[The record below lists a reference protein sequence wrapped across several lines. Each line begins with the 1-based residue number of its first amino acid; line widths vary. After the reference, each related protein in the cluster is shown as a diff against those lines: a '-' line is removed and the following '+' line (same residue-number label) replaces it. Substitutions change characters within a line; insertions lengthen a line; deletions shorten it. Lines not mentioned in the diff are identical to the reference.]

1 MGNLKNFER
10 KKRQLSPG
18 ETQNL
23 LIEEILQLQKQLE
36 SQTAVRSALEK
47 AMNCQP
53 LLDDPAYKSL
63 SQPAENLIKEIALLE
78 MEVVYLEKYLLAMY
92 RRNFSKKV
100 SSLPTVDEQQKTDS
114 RTNGYVV
121 LELPRTNLG
130 SASENSFIR
139 YSKSA
144 KNDNPG
150 GDTLWRC
157 DDILGAETLVYS
169 GIDRSHSSLSQY
181 SASSFR
187 ISPPFEAFAEAVDSY
202 HSLPLS
208 MLERAQKSTSNASL
222 ADFLG
227 SRFPNRVR
235 ETPNWISEEMIKCIS
250 TIYCHLSDPPLFN
263 HGSNSSPHTLPPS
276 KLSSQGQHHLRS
288 LSCEENPSSNSWM
301 NNPFQ
306 VETSKDFSGSFCS
319 IIEVQGIVR
328 EPQRLNSVEV
338 LLQKFRFLISRL
350 ATVDPGKLK
359 HEEKLAF
366 WINVHN
372 AIVMHAFLVHGIPRG
387 NQKRISL
394 ALKAAY
400 NIGGHIISVDN
411 IQGSI
416 LGCRTPRPSQW
427 LHSWFFPK
435 TKFKSGEPR
444 KSFAIMNPEPRLH
457 FALCS
462 GCQSD
467 PLVRLYTP
475 KKLFQDLEIAKEE
488 YIRMNIRKHKDQ
500 RLHIAKNVEYFVKE
514 MGLSPSGVAE
524 MLELSMPDSLR
535 KSFQQGKYCKKIDW
549 IPHNFAFRFLISNE
563 LVK

>member
-1 MGNLKNFER
+1 MGNLKNVEP

-18 ETQNL
+18 ETQNI

-63 SQPAENLIKEIALLE
+63 SQPAENLIKEITLLE

-92 RRNFSKKV
+92 RRNFAKRA

-114 RTNGYVV
+114 RTDCSVV
-121 LELPRTNLG
+121 LEVPRTKMG
-130 SASENSFIR
+130 SVTEDSFIR
-139 YSKSA
+139 CSKTA
-144 KNDNPG
+144 KNDDPG
-150 GDTLWRC
+150 GELHC
-157 DDILGAETLVYS
+157 KYDDILGAEILVDS

-187 ISPPFEAFAEAVDSY
+187 TSSPFEAVAQVVESY
-202 HSLPLS
+202 HSLPLW
-208 MLERAQKSTSNASL
+208 MLERAQDSNSNASF
-222 ADFLG
+222 AEFLG

-235 ETPNWISEEMIKCIS
+235 ESPNWISEEMIKCIS

-263 HGSNSSPHTLPPS
+263 HGSNSSP
-276 KLSSQGQHHLRS
+276 QGQHDLSS
-288 LSCEENPSSNSWM
+288 LSCDENSSSNSWM
-301 NNPFQ
+301 NNPFNG
-306 VETSKDFSGSFCS
+306 ETSKDFSGSLRS
-319 IIEVQGIVR
+319 IIEVQGLVP
-328 EPQRLNSVEV
+328 EPQRLNVVEV
-338 LLQKFRFLISRL
+338 LLQKFRSLISRL

-400 NIGGHIISVDN
+400 NIGGHIISVVT
-411 IQGSI
+411 IQSSI
-416 LGCRTPRPSQW
+416 LGCRLPRPSQW
-427 LHSWFFPK
+427 LHSWLFPK
-435 TKFKSGEPR
+435 TKLKSGEPG
-444 KSFAIMNPEPRLH
+444 KSFAIKHPEPRLR

-467 PLVRLYTP
+467 PLIRLYTP
-475 KKLFQDLEIAKEE
+475 KKIFQELEIAKEE
-488 YIRMNIRKHKDQ
+488 YIQMNIRKHKDQ
-500 RLHIAKNVEYFVKE
+500 RLHIPKNVEYFVKE

-524 MLELSMPDSLR
+524 MLELSMPESL
-535 KSFQQGKYCKKIDW
+535 KKNFQQGKYCKKIDW
-549 IPHNFAFRFLISNE
+549 IPHDFAFRFLISNE

>member
-1 MGNLKNFER
+1 MGNLKNFEH

-78 MEVVYLEKYLLAMY
+78 MEVLYLEKYLLAMY
-92 RRNFSKKV
+92 RRNFAKRV
-100 SSLPTVDEQQKTDS
+100 SSLPTVDEHQKAHS
-114 RTNGYVV
+114 RTVGSLV
-121 LELPRTNLG
+121 LEVPRTNLG
-130 SASENSFIR
+130 SASEDSFIR
-139 YSKSA
+139 CSKSV
-144 KNDNPG
+144 KDGNRG
-150 GDTLWRC
+150 GHLRWKC
-157 DDILGAETLVYS
+157 DDILGAESLVDS

-187 ISPPFEAFAEAVDSY
+187 TSPPYEAVDSY

-208 MLERAQKSTSNASL
+208 MLERARDSTSNANL
-222 ADFLG
+222 AEFLG

-263 HGSNSSPHTLPPS
+263 HGSNSSPHTSPLI
-276 KLSSQGQHHLRS
+276 KFSSQGLHDLSS
-288 LSCEENPSSNSWM
+288 LSCEENSSSNPCM
-301 NNPFQ
+301 NNPFH
-306 VETSKDFSGSFCS
+306 VETSKDFSGSFGS
-319 IIEVQGIVR
+319 IIEVQGVVQ
-328 EPQRLNSVEV
+328 EPQRLNEVEV

-372 AIVMHAFLVHGIPRG
+372 ALVMHAFLVHGIPRG
-387 NQKRISL
+387 NQKRTSV

-400 NIGGHIISVDN
+400 NIGGHTISVDA
-411 IQGSI
+411 IQSSI
-416 LGCRTPRPSQW
+416 LGCRLPRPSQW

-444 KSFAIMNPEPRLH
+444 KSFAVKHPEPLLH
-457 FALCS
+457 FALCL

-475 KKLFQDLEIAKEE
+475 KNIFQDLEVAKEE
-488 YIRMNIRKHKDQ
+488 YIQMNIRIHKDQ
-500 RLHIAKNVEYFVKE
+500 RLHIPKNVEFFVKE

-535 KSFQQGKYCKKIDW
+535 KNFQQGKYCKKIDW
-549 IPHNFAFRFLISNE
+549 VPLNFAFRFLISNE